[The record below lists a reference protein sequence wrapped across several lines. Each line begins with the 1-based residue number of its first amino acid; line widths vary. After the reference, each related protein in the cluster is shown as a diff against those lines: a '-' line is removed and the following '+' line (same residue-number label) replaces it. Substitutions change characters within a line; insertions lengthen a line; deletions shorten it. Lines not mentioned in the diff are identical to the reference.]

1 MEKRIFNKLT
11 KEIFLEY
18 GFIKEK
24 NNYILNLE
32 DVTIVVKFCSW
43 RGVKSFNYYFYIN
56 ELYDES
62 VPFEKK
68 FDSVIEI
75 KMEHT
80 PELRGYHAHEIL
92 YEEYDEMKYKELLTT
107 MLHRYFEPYKKNAL
121 QFLRDNDYCM
131 CLTKK
136 ARQYLGLI

>member
-1 MEKRIFNKLT
+1 MD
-11 KEIFLEY
+11 
-18 GFIKEK
+18 
-24 NNYILNLE
+24 LNLE

-107 MLHRYFEPYKKNAL
+107 MLHRYFDPYKKNAL